1 MARSLL
7 DQPAR
12 PELRAAPTPWQ
23 AEAMSELATLPL
35 DTARF
40 TVRRAAEA
48 DVPAIVALLA
58 DDELGAAR
66 EAGADGDQAPYLRA
80 FAAIDADPNQLLVV
94 VTAEDGDVAA
104 TMQLTFLPGL
114 SRHGA
119 LRAQIEAVRVGAPY
133 RSHGLGQAMFTWAI
147 AEARR
152 RGAILVQLTSDKSRT
167 GAHRFYDRLGFTPSH
182 EGYKLYL

>member
-1 MARSLL
+1 MARS
-7 DQPAR
+7 A
-12 PELRAAPTPWQ
+12 PWQ

-48 DVPAIVALLA
+48 DVPAIVGLLA

-66 EAGADGDQAPYLRA
+66 EAGDGDPGPYLRA

-94 VTAEDGDVAA
+94 VTAQDGDVAA

-119 LRAQIEAVRVGAPY
+119 LRAQIEAVRVGAAY

-167 GAHRFYDRLGFTPSH
+167 AAHRFYDRLGFTPSH

>member
-1 MARSLL
+1 
-7 DQPAR
+7 
-12 PELRAAPTPWQ
+12 
-23 AEAMSELATLPL
+23 MSELATLPL
-35 DTARF
+35 GAARF

-66 EAGADGDQAPYLRA
+66 EAGSDGDLGPYRRA
-80 FAAIDADPNQLLVV
+80 FAAIDADPNQLLAV

-119 LRAQIEAVRVGAPY
+119 LRAQVEAVRVGAPY

-167 GAHRFYDRLGFTPSH
+167 GAHRFYNRLGFTPSH